1 MMKLLCNLNVYIRK
15 PVWFILFI
23 VSFIY
28 IWYINGSNNVN
39 NICNW
44 ISFIASLFTIITAG
58 FSVYAYY
65 TISHYK
71 KDLLRKRACKENI
84 EVLRKIILSV
94 EDDFNSKRIS
104 NDYLESAKKYII
116 DIAKEENL
124 LDAFGTNYQ
133 IIMQMEKLNPSVKDS
148 FTNAVTAIINIY
160 NESEKL

>member
-1 MMKLLCNLNVYIRK
+1 MMKLLCKFNDYIRK
-15 PVWFILFI
+15 PVWFLLFI

-28 IWYINGSNNVN
+28 IWHINRSNDLS

-58 FSVYAYY
+58 FSVYAYHTVSY
-65 TISHYK
+65 YK
-71 KDLLRKRACKENI
+71 KGLLRKRACKENI
-84 EVLRKIILSV
+84 EVLRKIISSV

-104 NDYLESAKKYII
+104 NDYLECAKKYIN
-116 DIAKEENL
+116 DIAKDEKL

-133 IIMQMEKLNPSVKDS
+133 IIMQMERLNLSVKDS
-148 FTNAVTAIINIY
+148 FINAVTAIINIY